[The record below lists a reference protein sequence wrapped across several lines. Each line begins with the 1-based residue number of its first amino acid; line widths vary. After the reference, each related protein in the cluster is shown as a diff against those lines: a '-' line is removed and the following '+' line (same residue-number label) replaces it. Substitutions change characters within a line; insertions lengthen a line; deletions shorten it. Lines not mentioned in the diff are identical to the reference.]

1 MLPPMAVAKNARDLS
16 AFGVRAYCRRPG
28 KQGQGE
34 ADMEAAELLGTWR
47 LIEYHNRTEDGKMLD
62 PSFGP
67 EAMGVIHFN
76 ANGRMLVVL
85 TDGRRSLPPGVE
97 RRPFSAY
104 TGIWEFDGETVKTA
118 VDESA
123 WPHFVGTMQNR
134 GVRYANG
141 RLSLIP
147 ATVVVDGVVNHRE
160 VVWEKI
166 SEL

>member
-1 MLPPMAVAKNARDLS
+1 MQP
-16 AFGVRAYCRRPG
+16 
-28 KQGQGE
+28 
-34 ADMEAAELLGTWR
+34 AELLGTWR
-47 LIEYHNRTEDGKMLD
+47 LVEYHNRSEDGRVLE

-67 EAMGVIHFN
+67 EAMGVLHFN

-85 TDGRRSLPPGVE
+85 TDGRRELPENAG

-104 TGIWEFDGETVKTA
+104 TGMWEFDGDCVRVA

-123 WPHFVGTMQNR
+123 WPSFVGTTQTR
-134 GVRYANG
+134 GIRYANG

-147 ATVVVDGVVNHRE
+147 ASIVVDGVLNHRE

-166 SEL
+166 SDI

>member
-1 MLPPMAVAKNARDLS
+1 M
-16 AFGVRAYCRRPG
+16 RP
-28 KQGQGE
+28 
-34 ADMEAAELLGTWR
+34 AELLGTWR
-47 LIEYHNRTEDGKMLD
+47 LVEYHNRTADGQVLE

-85 TDGRRSLPPGVE
+85 TDGRRELPPTTE

-104 TGIWEFDGETVKTA
+104 TGMWEFDGDNVNVA
-118 VDESA
+118 VDEAA
-123 WPHFVGTMQNR
+123 WPSFVGTTQVR

-147 ATVVVDGVVNHRE
+147 ANVVVDGVINHRE

-166 SEL
+166 SDL